1 LYNREKKTKDEEEE
15 KEKRRLFWRTISQE
29 KKMMAFLGFLNRAFL
44 WIFRTTQLQLF
55 WQ

>member
-1 LYNREKKTKDEEEE
+1 MKKKK
-15 KEKRRLFWRTISQE
+15 KEKGRVFFGELSHKK